1 MTWLK
6 TSCDFAQW
14 DENTSYRPQAPVAC
28 EMDPYMHESTGH
40 TTCPQGWYMVVPGP
54 CGSQT

>member
-14 DENTSYRPQAPVAC
+14 DENTSDQPWASVAC

>member
-1 MTWLK
+1 MNLPGK
-6 TSCDFAQW
+6 MPLW
-14 DENTSYRPQAPVAC
+14 DENTSYGPWVPVAC